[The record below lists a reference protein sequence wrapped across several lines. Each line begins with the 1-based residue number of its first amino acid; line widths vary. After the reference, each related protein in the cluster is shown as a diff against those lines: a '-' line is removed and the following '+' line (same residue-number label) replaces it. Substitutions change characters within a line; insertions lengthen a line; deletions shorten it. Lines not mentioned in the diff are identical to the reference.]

1 MNLRTAYGM
10 MLFGLCLSL
19 SGCPRMAHVNMF
31 NNTGVNVTVNIGG
44 NVTEIQPKLSKSVVF
59 SSNTLI
65 VNSSLG
71 EWSYGRSLIPYGGN
85 DGPYFDGTIYVQLN
99 RDGKIYVGK
108 ENDERPLV
116 ELNLQPEGFPVE
128 PNS

>member
-1 MNLRTAYGM
+1 
-10 MLFGLCLSL
+10 
-19 SGCPRMAHVNMF
+19 MAHVNMF

-71 EWSYGRSLIPYGGN
+71 EWSYDRSLIPYGGN

-99 RDGKIYVGK
+99 RDGKIFIGK
-108 ENDERPLV
+108 ENDERPFV
-116 ELNLQPEGFPVE
+116 ELNQQPEGFPVE